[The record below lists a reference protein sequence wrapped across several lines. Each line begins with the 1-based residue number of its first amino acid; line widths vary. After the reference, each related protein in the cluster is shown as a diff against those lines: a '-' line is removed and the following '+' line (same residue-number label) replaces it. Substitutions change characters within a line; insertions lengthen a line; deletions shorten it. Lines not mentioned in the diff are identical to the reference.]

1 MTESKKKTI
10 ANVVALIFGVCFC
23 SVFSVEAQQS
33 KKRQQPRVP
42 PSPAKAAKRA
52 APQLETRFIIPFSV
66 RSGSDTVGSITIAAS
81 VNPSVA
87 ILSTE
92 RPGDS
97 IMFSLGLGGPG
108 QEIATGEGSEI
119 RFSGKHS
126 LGDGELTVAE
136 GSRVCLKKSQGEWV
150 YVCGLGEYVAGGKTY
165 RLGYNRTVDSCLTLL
180 AKDDTILREGV
191 ARDLGRLTKPADVSR
206 VVPKLVALLKDSS
219 PVLRRG
225 AAEGLG
231 LIGSQ
236 DAFAALKQALAT
248 ETDELTGKYL
258 EEALAICGGIALVGD
273 PLAAKM
279 TDDEAADLFLGK
291 SHSDK
296 KAKTSKG
303 GWKVE
308 MLAPRIKLR
317 EADAMKTLTDKV
329 ASPAT
334 KVSEAASTL
343 QAQLKKA
350 ESKSP

>member
-1 MTESKKKTI
+1 MKNRI
-10 ANVVALIFGVCFC
+10 LLFIVIGVCFC
-23 SVFSVEAQQS
+23 SVFGVEAQQS
-33 KKRQQPRVP
+33 KKRQQPRVL
-42 PSPAKAAKRA
+42 PSPAKAANRA

-66 RSGSDTVGSITIAAS
+66 RNGSNAVGSVTMKAVTENRGLVS
-81 VNPSVA
+81 
-87 ILSTE
+87 LTGE

-97 IMFSLGLGGPG
+97 ISFSVGESGLWGSS
-108 QEIATGEGSEI
+108 IATGEGSEI
-119 RFSGKHS
+119 RFSGKLS
-126 LGDGELTVAE
+126 IGDGELTVAE

-165 RLGYNRTVDSCLTLL
+165 RLGYNRTIDSCLALL
-180 AKDDTILREGV
+180 AKNDMILREGA

-206 VVPKLVALLKDSS
+206 VVPKLVVLLKDSS
-219 PVLRRG
+219 PALRRG
-225 AAEGLG
+225 TAEGLG

-236 DAFAALKQALAT
+236 DAFAALKEALAT
-248 ETDELTGKYL
+248 ETDKLTIEYL

-291 SHSDK
+291 SHSEK
-296 KAKTSKG
+296 KDKTSKG

-308 MLAPRIKLR
+308 MLAARIKLR
-317 EADAMKTLTDKV
+317 EADAMKTLTDKA
-329 ASPAT
+329 ASHAT
-334 KVSEAASTL
+334 KVSEAASTV